1 MEKSGKHMQTHRKE
15 EGDKERLEEG
25 GREWERKRERNSERE
40 RKVKLEWRVTG
51 FPGKNFSIHYPLI
64 FLLPM
69 STFKNIYSLFYLAI
83 FISKSHSFNFKKFA
97 QRIMKAD
104 QAK

>member
-1 MEKSGKHMQTHRKE
+1 MRKE
-15 EGDKERLEEG
+15 K
-25 GREWERKRERNSERE
+25 RKRYSDRE
-40 RKVKLEWRVTG
+40 RKVKLEWRVTE

-83 FISKSHSFNFKKFA
+83 FISKIEPF
-97 QRIMKAD
+97 I
-104 QAK
+104 